1 MAVMQFSRTVA
12 PETSKGP
19 ALIALMRHY
28 EWAKV
33 VIWSSQINHW
43 PETGLE
49 LTRQF
54 EAANIKVFKPQMFDP
69 NSFQAGILREIKHSG
84 ENLLSH

>member
-1 MAVMQFSRTVA
+1 MQFSRTVA

-54 EAANIKVFKPQMFDP
+54 EAANIEVLKPKPKMFDP

-84 ENLLSH
+84 ENLYLR

>member
-1 MAVMQFSRTVA
+1 MQFARTVA
-12 PETSKGP
+12 PDTKKGP
-19 ALIALMRHY
+19 ALISLMGHY
-28 EWAKV
+28 KWAKV
-33 VIWSSQINHW
+33 VIWSSRINRW

-54 EAANIKVFKPQMFDP
+54 EAADIEVFKPEMFDP
-69 NSFQAGILREIKHSG
+69 NNFQAGILREIKHSG